1 MKTQTALCAVLSA
14 ISLAGC
20 AGGIRHWQEQVI
32 LPDGREL
39 IVERSH
45 TLGNRFDREIAAYNS
60 GPSATAYTVAVPLPN
75 GGKAVWQAEH
85 KDMIPIA
92 VAIEDKTAF
101 LLATPFN
108 CRAYAKYGRPIP
120 PFFIFKYVSGQW
132 ERTGIEEFPKAIG
145 EANLMI
151 DTSGQ
156 RSANE
161 IEKGLI
167 TAKMVKQQNE
177 AMVERR
183 IYREGMNQYLWGQCL
198 RELASGQNSQERKQ
212 EK

>member
-1 MKTQTALCAVLSA
+1 MKTQTTLFAVLSA
-14 ISLAGC
+14 ILLTGC

-45 TLGNRFDREIAAYNS
+45 TLSNRFDREIAAYDS
-60 GPSATAYTVAVPLPN
+60 GPSATAYTVAVPLPA

-92 VAIEDKTAF
+92 VAVQEQGVYLVALPSCTIFRKLGKPA
-101 LLATPFN
+101 
-108 CRAYAKYGRPIP
+108 P
-120 PFFIFKYVSGQW
+120 PFLVFKYLDGQW
-132 ERTGIEEFPKAIG
+132 QRTGIEEFPKAIG

-156 RSANE
+156 RSAKEIDKGLVSAKVIRYENE
-161 IEKGLI
+161 INP
-167 TAKMVKQQNE
+167 T
-177 AMVERR
+177 RR
-183 IYREGMNQYLWGQCL
+183 IYRQGIAMNPWASCSEPGDTPRDWQ
-198 RELASGQNSQERKQ
+198 REEPK
-212 EK
+212 

>member
-1 MKTQTALCAVLSA
+1 LFAVLSTVL
-14 ISLAGC
+14 LAGC

-45 TLGNRFDREIAAYNS
+45 TLGNRFDREIAAYNA
-60 GPSATAYTVAVPLPN
+60 GPSATAYTVTVPLPD

-101 LLATPFN
+101 VLATPFN

-120 PFFIFKYVSGQW
+120 PFFVFKSLNGQW
-132 ERTGIEEFPKAIG
+132 QRTGIEEFPKTIG

-161 IEKGLI
+161 IEKGLVS
-167 TAKMVKQQNE
+167 AKVIKYENE
-177 AMVERR
+177 INPRRR
-183 IYREGMNQYLWGQCL
+183 IYHEGVNQYLWGQCL
-198 RELASGQNSQERKQ
+198 RELAAGRYSQEIK
-212 EK
+212 